1 MRNLGR
7 KNDEMRNIK
16 ITTDYIKYPEGS
28 VLIEFGETKVI
39 CNVTLEEGVPRFLK
53 DQGTGWITAE
63 YSMLPRA
70 THTRNQREAVKG
82 KVKGRTQEISRLI
95 GRSLRSAVDM
105 NLMGERTMMIDC
117 DVIQADGGT
126 RTASISG
133 AFVAIYIAFDKLV
146 KAGEIEKNPVKEFV
160 SAVSLGIVNDELL
173 LDLDYSEDSN
183 ADVDL
188 NIVATNT
195 GKIIEI
201 QGTAEKEPFDKQD
214 LIKMLDLGLKGI
226 NTIYEAQKKA
236 LGLSNEQ
243 TLSGY

>member
-236 LGLSNEQ
+236 LGL
-243 TLSGY
+243 

>member
-16 ITTDYIKYPEGS
+16 ITTNYIKYPEGS

-236 LGLSNEQ
+236 LGL
-243 TLSGY
+243 